1 MKSNFY
7 WIKVGLLIGA
17 GIFVGYYLLPLV
29 LLLGIFLVPVF
40 LVLVLTMMLASVL
53 AKPIK
58 GLHRD
63 LKLRQGWAE
72 RARR

>member
-1 MKSNFY
+1 MKSNLY

-17 GIFVGYYLLPLV
+17 GIFVAYYLLPLV
-29 LLLGIFLVPVF
+29 LVLGVFLVPVF
-40 LVLVLTMMLASVL
+40 LVLVLAIMLAAAV

-58 GLHRD
+58 TLHRN
-63 LKLRQGWAE
+63 LKLRQGWAA

>member
-1 MKSNFY
+1 MKSNLY

-58 GLHRD
+58 GWQRD
-63 LKLRQGWAE
+63 FKLRQGWAE